1 MLSQSTVFG
10 QKVLWG
16 ILSSFL
22 LTVYGTIQGQATRT
36 SLCQIRMAI
45 TTKLPEI
52 LSHTLD
58 IISKHIL
65 YLQIVLRCFQLEDN

>member
-45 TTKLPEI
+45 THMNDE
-52 LSHTLD
+52 S
-58 IISKHIL
+58 IIKAIMEKFS
-65 YLQIVLRCFQLEDN
+65 LQFERDVRYVR